1 MAAPLPGADL
11 IWEPW
16 GHRVSCK
23 LGHPIG
29 NYAFF
34 RDYESWKNAE
44 EFAIPN
50 IRAFNLYLNDEYEIG
65 PELGIFEE
73 RMTLASL
80 VRPPTGV
87 TRNAD
92 FLVEEARASA
102 ARQNVA
108 LFIVSQFYSSSS
120 AETSRTIVDA
130 IAAADGLDLFFVSDG
145 SGGVAGAAMLTKK
158 SDVWGI
164 YSVCVHPDFQRR
176 RIGANLVQE
185 LGRIAAV
192 NRRVVQLQC
201 LESKRGWYEALGFKG
216 HSFLHVYC
224 V

>member
-1 MAAPLPGADL
+1 MAAPLPGAEL
-11 IWEPW
+11 VWEPW

-34 RDYESWKNAE
+34 RDYEAWKNAD

-50 IRAFNLYLNDEYEIG
+50 IRAFNLYLNDESKTG

-73 RMTLASL
+73 RMTLTSM
-80 VRPPTGV
+80 VRPPGGV

-92 FLVEEARASA
+92 FLVEEARTTASRLNA
-102 ARQNVA
+102 AR
-108 LFIVSQFYSSSS
+108 FIVSQFYSTST
-120 AETSRTIVDA
+120 AETSRIIAGAIV
-130 IAAADGLDLFFVSDG
+130 AAADLDLFFVSDG
-145 SGGVAGAAMLTKK
+145 GGGIAGAAMLSK
-158 SDVWGI
+158 SASVWGI

-176 RIGANLVQE
+176 RIGANIVQE
-185 LGRIAAV
+185 LGRIASV
-192 NRRVVQLQC
+192 NNRVTQLQC
-201 LESKRGWYEALGFKG
+201 LESKRSWYEALEFEP